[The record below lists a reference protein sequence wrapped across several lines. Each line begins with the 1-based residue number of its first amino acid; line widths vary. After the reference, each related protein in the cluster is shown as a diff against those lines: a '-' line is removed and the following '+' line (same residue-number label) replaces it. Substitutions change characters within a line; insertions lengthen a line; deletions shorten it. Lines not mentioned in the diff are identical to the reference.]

1 MIYMNTTLENIE
13 KAANLLSVK
22 ERAALAH
29 NLLKGLDDSEANE
42 KYVESLWAKE
52 SEDRLDAYLR
62 GEIGSSPFEEAVER
76 ARTRI
81 KK

>member
-1 MIYMNTTLENIE
+1 MNTTLENIE

-42 KYVESLWAKE
+42 KYIESLWAKE

-62 GEIGSSPFEEAVER
+62 GEIGASPFEEAVER

-81 KK
+81 QK

>member
-52 SEDRLDAYLR
+52 SEDRLDAYVR
-62 GEIGSSPFEEAVER
+62 GEIGASPFEEAVER
-76 ARTRI
+76 VRARI